1 LDKQVL
7 ISAIDMQ
14 YMTEHKETLP
24 GAHFQAQF
32 AALKNQISPHFLF
45 NSLSVLSSLVRK
57 DPDLSEQFI
66 DHMARVY
73 RYLLEQ
79 KDDQLV
85 SLSTELEFARSYA
98 FIQEVRFARK
108 FRVEFRCEES
118 MTKRCLL
125 PFTLQLLIE
134 NAIRHNRMSAAEPLT
149 VVIQTRPDGQLLV
162 SNNVQIRS
170 VPDRSIPQGLAS
182 IRQRYEHYTGEE
194 VVVIENEE
202 EFLVSVSLIA

>member
-1 LDKQVL
+1 MSDSRD
-7 ISAIDMQ
+7 I
-14 YMTEHKETLP
+14 LP
-24 GAHFQAQF
+24 NVHFQAQF
-32 AALKNQISPHFLF
+32 AALKNQVSPHFLF

-85 SLSTELEFARSYA
+85 TLGTEIEFARSYA

-108 FRVEFRCEES
+108 FKVHFECNEAAAS
-118 MTKRCLL
+118 LTLL

-134 NAIRHNRMSAAEPLT
+134 NAIRHNRMSASEPLT
-149 VVIQTRPDGQLLV
+149 VTICTRADGQLVV
-162 SNNVQIRS
+162 SNNLQIRS
-170 VPDRSIPQGLAS
+170 VPDRTIPQGLS
-182 IRQRYEHYTGEE
+182 TICQRYEMYTEQ
-194 VVVIENEE
+194 VVQVTESSEQFQVTVPLLPSNYERAE
-202 EFLVSVSLIA
+202 AF

>member
-1 LDKQVL
+1 MSDSKD
-7 ISAIDMQ
+7 I
-14 YMTEHKETLP
+14 LP
-24 GAHFQAQF
+24 NVHFQAQF
-32 AALKNQISPHFLF
+32 AALKNQVSPHFLF

-85 SLSTELEFARSYA
+85 TLGMELDFARSYA

-108 FRVEFRCEES
+108 FKVLFQCDES
-118 MTKRCLL
+118 ATKRTLL

-134 NAIRHNRMSAAEPLT
+134 NAIRHNRMSASEPLT
-149 VVIQTRPDGQLLV
+149 VTISTRTDGQLVV
-162 SNNVQIRS
+162 SNNLQIRT
-170 VPDRSIPQGLAS
+170 VPDRTIPQGLSS
-182 IRQRYEHYTGEE
+182 ICQRYEMYTDQ
-194 VVVIENEE
+194 V
-202 EFLVSVSLIA
+202 VSVEEIADQFQVTVPLLPPNYERAEAF

>member
-1 LDKQVL
+1 MSDSRD
-7 ISAIDMQ
+7 I
-14 YMTEHKETLP
+14 LP
-24 GAHFQAQF
+24 NVHFQAQF
-32 AALKNQISPHFLF
+32 AALKNQVSPHFLF

-85 SLSTELEFARSYA
+85 TLEMELDFARSYA

-108 FRVEFRCEES
+108 FRVEFRCDEAIKKN
-118 MTKRCLL
+118 TLL

-134 NAIRHNRMSAAEPLT
+134 NAIRHNRMSASEPLT
-149 VVIQTRPDGQLLV
+149 VTISTPPDGQLV
-162 SNNVQIRS
+162 VTNNLQIRS
-170 VPDRSIPQGLAS
+170 VPDRTIPQGLSS
-182 IRQRYEHYTGEE
+182 ICQRYEMYTEQ
-194 VVVIENEE
+194 V
-202 EFLVSVSLIA
+202 VSVKETPEQFQVSVPLFPPNYERL

>member
-1 LDKQVL
+1 
-7 ISAIDMQ
+7 MQ
-14 YMTEHKETLP
+14 YMTDQQDSLP
-24 GAHFQAQF
+24 GAHIQAQF

-57 DPDLSEQFI
+57 DPDLSERFI

-98 FIQEVRFARK
+98 FIQEVRFSRK
-108 FRVEFRCEES
+108 FRVEFRCDDQLG
-118 MTKRCLL
+118 KRCLL

-134 NAIRHNRMSAAEPLT
+134 NTIRHNRMSASEPLT
-149 VVIQTRPDGQLLV
+149 VVISTLSDGKLVV
-162 SNNVQIRS
+162 SNNLQVRS

-182 IRQRYEHYTGEE
+182 IRQRYELYTGQLVAVEE
-194 VVVIENEE
+194 TPDQFIVKVP
-202 EFLVSVSLIA
+202 LPA

>member
-1 LDKQVL
+1 M
-7 ISAIDMQ
+7 ISMSDSKDI
-14 YMTEHKETLP
+14 LP
-24 GAHFQAQF
+24 NVHFQAQF
-32 AALKNQISPHFLF
+32 AALKNQVSPHFLF

-85 SLSTELEFARSYA
+85 TLGMELDFARSYA

-108 FRVEFRCEES
+108 FKVLFQCDES
-118 MTKRCLL
+118 ATKRTLL

-134 NAIRHNRMSAAEPLT
+134 NAIRHNRMSASEPLT
-149 VVIQTRPDGQLLV
+149 VTISTRTDGQLVV
-162 SNNVQIRS
+162 SNNLQIRT
-170 VPDRSIPQGLAS
+170 VPDRTIPQGLSS
-182 IRQRYEHYTGEE
+182 ICQRYEMYTDQ
-194 VVVIENEE
+194 V
-202 EFLVSVSLIA
+202 VSVEEIADQFQVTVPLLPPNYERAEAF